1 MTKNQLKAIK
11 KLEESSFADIQS
23 KTAQSLYVLGF
34 IEINGFSQVPSHL
47 NCSLRQQILFPL
59 PGQSEGV
66 SARNDRTNG
75 QAEQG

>member
-1 MTKNQLKAIK
+1 MTKKMKEAIK
-11 KLEESSFADIQS
+11 KLEFSPFADIQS
-23 KTAQSLYVLGF
+23 KTAQSLYVRGF
-34 IEINGFSQVPSHL
+34 VEINGFSKLPSHL